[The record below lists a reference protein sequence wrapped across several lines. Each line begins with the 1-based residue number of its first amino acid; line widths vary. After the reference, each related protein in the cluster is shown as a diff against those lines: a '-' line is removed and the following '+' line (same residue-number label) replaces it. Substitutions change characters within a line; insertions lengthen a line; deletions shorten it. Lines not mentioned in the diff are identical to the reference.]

1 MSGFN
6 IVFDMSSDMYAY
18 QTKLWHDQIRK
29 ATKPNSSIVFIGN
42 KSDKEDAIPCSKINT
57 ILEHDY
63 FVASART
70 SQGVDVAFGRLFDM
84 VSGATLVE
92 DTVSEA
98 LRNLSRSIVTAQ
110 FNLLRLYTYTSTSFR
125 FRSKPFNSIPSN
137 HQYFAHSL

>member
-1 MSGFN
+1 MEIHDTHYGSAQHFRCEDLN
-6 IVFDMSSDMYAY
+6 KDMWFIIVFDMSSDTYSY

-42 KSDKEDAIPCSKINT
+42 KSDKEDAIPCSKTNT

-98 LRNLSRSIVTAQ
+98 LRNLSLAR
-110 FNLLRLYTYTSTSFR
+110 
-125 FRSKPFNSIPSN
+125 
-137 HQYFAHSL
+137 